1 MSNQDNWQERTMQL
15 IGKDAVN
22 KLNNSNVAVIGI
34 GGVGGYVAEMLVRA
48 GLGKITIMD
57 FDCVSV
63 TNINRQIIATTQN
76 VGQKKVDVMEKRLL
90 EINPKCVITKY
101 NCKFDET
108 SKDIILSQKF
118 DFVVDAIDMVTS
130 KILLATI
137 CSQNNIP
144 LISAMGAGNR
154 YGIPHFEVLDI
165 YKTQNDG
172 LARIMRKKLKE
183 AGVKKLPVVCTK
195 ELACTSANR
204 IIGSISYYP
213 AMCGCVIA
221 SYVIN
226 QIIK

>member
-101 NCKFDET
+101 NCKFDER
-108 SKDIILSQKF
+108 SKDIILSQRF

-130 KILLATI
+130 KILLTTI

-144 LISAMGAGNR
+144 
-154 YGIPHFEVLDI
+154 
-165 YKTQNDG
+165 
-172 LARIMRKKLKE
+172 
-183 AGVKKLPVVCTK
+183 
-195 ELACTSANR
+195 
-204 IIGSISYYP
+204 
-213 AMCGCVIA
+213 
-221 SYVIN
+221 
-226 QIIK
+226 